1 MRARRIGGVDFGVK
15 LAFAL
20 HAQMGDTVMRN
31 ALLGS
36 TMLVALGF
44 VVRDAAAADGV
55 KLEIRGNY
63 QSAAGVVFSEDFSSL
78 SSVSGKDLRDY
89 VFKQDVEINF
99 SGETTL
105 ENGLTIGAYI
115 ELNAQTDEDQ
125 IDKVYAYVGGAFGE
139 VRFGDNEEA
148 YAEFCYQVPSASE
161 LFGADSPSFNFSN
174 AGIAGYAATNGT
186 CSGLDDNST
195 KVLYFSPAFWGFQ
208 FGASFTPDNTE
219 DTRNTTQGAAT
230 RFTNDDGQNSEN
242 LSLAVTFHHDFN
254 AVNLIIGGG
263 ATHSFQKE
271 INPNSIDPARSYNA
285 YAQVGFSGFTFG
297 VASELRENF
306 GDTSADQ
313 WVYGAGGTYEWDA
326 WKIGLGWTHGDYE
339 KVVGANDVGPFN
351 ADHDLYSLTASY
363 ALAPGISIDGVL
375 EYSDYKSSNAAGPD
389 YRGFAAGLGTN
400 IDF

>member
-1 MRARRIGGVDFGVK
+1 V
-15 LAFAL
+15 
-20 HAQMGDTVMRN
+20 RN

-36 TMLVALGF
+36 TMLVALGL
-44 VVRDAAAADGV
+44 VVRDAAAADDI

-63 QSAAGVVFSEDFSSL
+63 QGAAGVVFSEDFSS
-78 SSVSGKDLRDY
+78 SSGVSGKDLRDY

-105 ENGLTIGAYI
+105 DNGLTVGVYI
-115 ELNAQTDEDQ
+115 ELNAQTDVEDQ

-139 VRFGDNEEA
+139 IRFGDNEEA
-148 YAEFCYQVPSASE
+148 YAEFCYQVPTASE
-161 LFGADSPSFNFSN
+161 LFGADSPNFNFSN
-174 AGIAGYAATNGT
+174 AGIAGYAGTNGT
-186 CSGLDDNST
+186 CAGLDDNST
-195 KVLYFSPAFWGFQ
+195 KVLYFSPAFSGFQ
-208 FGASFTPDNTE
+208 FAASFTPDNTE
-219 DTRNTTQGAAT
+219 DTRNTVQGAAT
-230 RFTNDDGQNSEN
+230 RFTNDGDQNSEN

-263 ATHSFQKE
+263 ATQSFQKE
-271 INPNSIDPARSYNA
+271 VNPNSIGPAHSYNA
-285 YAQVGFSGFTFG
+285 YAQVGFSGLTFG

-351 ADHDLYSLTASY
+351 ADHDIFSLTASY
-363 ALAPGISIDGVL
+363 ALAAGISIDGVL
-375 EYSDYKSSNAAGPD
+375 EYSDYRSRNAEGPD
-389 YRGFAAGLGTN
+389 YQGIAAGLGTN